1 MMLIA
6 KSPFYFPDE
15 RGPCYPRPVSLKKIN
30 LDVRHFALPAPLV
43 GSIEVHSG
51 FGGTPHSALEI
62 HQIYQKD
69 STKKRPGYT
78 SEKFLTL
85 GFEKKPYEFVVS
97 GRADGFIESPT
108 PLFEEIKT
116 AFNAEELKEKLIED
130 KNHPY
135 RWQLRTY
142 GYIYYQQTG
151 IIPDLKFILIST
163 RNFKTVELDI
173 ELDTLGYEEWLARRL
188 EELVKETK
196 VKEKIYNKR
205 LETAESMPFPF
216 PHPRP
221 GQMELV
227 QTILESFA
235 ETIPLLIEAPTGL
248 GKTAGVLYPSL
259 KESLSRGQ
267 KTVFVTP
274 KNSQH
279 QVAEAAVELMQ
290 EGGAKI
296 KSVTI
301 TSKSKMCLK
310 EEVLCNPE
318 YCEFARDYYTKLAEH
333 DLVNKVAKV
342 KKLTMRKLKA
352 LGEEYKVCPFEL
364 SLEAI
369 DRSEVVIGDY
379 NYVFSPRSLIG
390 RLTEP
395 MIKPKEKPNLIID
408 EAHNLP
414 SRAQDYFSPA
424 LSLASIKKIELAM
437 AQSLSSE
444 HFLDEGVA
452 LTQNLAALI
461 KKYAEGGSR
470 KITIDP
476 RPFLDMAQSVR
487 EFVTRYLESDANI
500 RAHDPVLEL
509 SNLMSGFVES
519 LELNGDEFFQTYQK
533 TYNDEMLKITCC
545 DASKELAL
553 AYKEFKNTAAFSAT
567 LKPFSYYQQLMGF
580 NEKTKCVEFSSPFD
594 QDNRKIMVIPQIST
608 KYKDRHQSAPKISE
622 VIERILAVKSGNY
635 IALFPSF
642 EFMKMVE
649 DKINLPGYQVLTQ
662 KKEMKINLIKDYL
675 HELRE
680 GQTPTLLLGVQGG
693 VFSEGV
699 DYPGDMLIGAF
710 VVGPA
715 LPNFD
720 FEREQIKSY
729 YEKRYGS
736 ENAFDYAYV
745 FPAMAKAIQ
754 SAGRVV
760 RTETDRGIIILID
773 PRFLEESYYQTMP
786 KEWFQETPRE
796 LVSQKIL
803 QDIKDFWEK
812 NS

>member
-1 MMLIA
+1 M
-6 KSPFYFPDE
+6 
-15 RGPCYPRPVSLKKIN
+15 PVSLKKIN

-69 STKKRPGYT
+69 STKKRQGYT

-130 KNHPY
+130 ENHPY

-151 IIPDLKFILIST
+151 VVPDLKFILISS
-163 RNFKTVELDI
+163 RNFKTI
-173 ELDTLGYEEWLARRL
+173 ELEIDLDPEQYEQWLDRRL

-196 VKEKIYNKR
+196 IKEKLYNKR
-205 LETAESMPFPF
+205 LEMADTMAFPF
-216 PHPRP
+216 PAPRP

-227 QTILESFA
+227 QTITDNFSEN
-235 ETIPLLIEAPTGL
+235 IPLLIEAPTGL

-259 KESLSRGQ
+259 KNSLSRGQ

-279 QVAEAAVELMQ
+279 QVAESAVELMQ
-290 EGGAKI
+290 ANGAKI

-301 TSKSKMCLK
+301 TSKMKMCLK

-318 YCEFARDYYTKLAEH
+318 YCEFARDYYKKLAEN

-342 KKLTMRKLKA
+342 KKLTMKKLKA

-369 DRSEVVIGDY
+369 DSAEVVIGDY

-395 MIKPKEKPNLIID
+395 MFKQKEKPNLIVD

-414 SRAQDYFSPA
+414 ARAQDYFSP
-424 LSLASIKKIELAM
+424 SL
-437 AQSLSSE
+437 SLSSIKQIE
-444 HFLDEGVA
+444 INMAASLKSDRFLDEGVA
-452 LTQNLAALI
+452 LTQNMSALI
-461 KKYAEGGSR
+461 KKYAEEGGSR
-470 KITIDP
+470 RITIDP
-476 RPFLDMAQSVR
+476 GPFLDMAQAVR
-487 EFVTRYLESDANI
+487 EFVTRYLESDADI
-500 RAHDPVLEL
+500 HAHDPVLEL
-509 SNLMSGFVES
+509 SNLINGFVES

-533 TYNDEMLKITCC
+533 TYNDEILKITCC

-567 LKPFSYYQQLMGF
+567 LKPFTYYQQLMGF
-580 NEKTKCVEFSSPFD
+580 SDKTKCVEFSSPFD
-594 QDNRKIMVIPQIST
+594 QENRKIMVIPQIST
-608 KYKDRHQSAPKISE
+608 KYKDRNQSAPKISE
-622 VIERILAVKSGNY
+622 VIERILAVKKGNY

-649 DKINLPGYQVLTQ
+649 AKINLPDYQVLSQ
-662 KKEMKINLIKDYL
+662 KREMKINTIKDYL

-786 KEWFQETPRE
+786 KEWFHETPKE

-812 NS
+812 SS

>member
-1 MMLIA
+1 MA
-6 KSPFYFPDE
+6 
-15 RGPCYPRPVSLKKIN
+15 LKKIN

-51 FGGTPHSALEI
+51 FGGTPHSALDI
-62 HQIYQKD
+62 HQIYQKENV
-69 STKKRPGYT
+69 KKRPGYT

-85 GFEKKPYEFVVS
+85 GFEKRPYEFIVS
-97 GRADGFIESPT
+97 GRADGFIESAS

-116 AFNAEELKEKLIED
+116 AFNVEELKERLVQDE
-130 KNHPY
+130 NHPY
-135 RWQLRTY
+135 QWQLRTY
-142 GYIYYQQTG
+142 GYIYYKQTG
-151 IIPDLKFILIST
+151 VIPDLKFILISS
-163 RNFKTVELDI
+163 RNFKTI
-173 ELDTLGYEEWLARRL
+173 ELEIKLDLEVYEGWLARRL

-196 VKEKIYNKR
+196 IKEKIYNKR
-205 LETAESMPFPF
+205 LETAGQIPFPF
-216 PHPRP
+216 STPRP

-227 QTILESFA
+227 ETISESFLLN
-235 ETIPLLIEAPTGL
+235 TPLIIEAPTGL

-259 KESLSRGQ
+259 KDSLSRGQ
-267 KTVFVTP
+267 KTIFVTP

-279 QVAEAAVELMQ
+279 QVAEGAVELMQ
-290 EGGAKI
+290 NAGAKI

-318 YCEFARDYYTKLAEH
+318 YCEFARDYYTKLSED

-352 LGEEYKVCPFEL
+352 LGEEYRVCPFEL

-369 DRSEVVIGDY
+369 DRAEVVIGDY

-414 SRAQDYFSPA
+414 SRAQDYFSP
-424 LSLASIKKIELAM
+424 SL
-437 AQSLSSE
+437 SLSSIKNIE
-444 HFLDEGVA
+444 VSLAQRLKSDRFLDEGVA
-452 LTQNLAALI
+452 LTQNLSGLI

-476 RPFLDMAQSVR
+476 GPFLDMAQSVR
-487 EFVTRYLESDANI
+487 EYVTRYLESEADIHSN
-500 RAHDPVLEL
+500 DPVLGL
-509 SNLMSGFVES
+509 SNLINGFVES
-519 LELNGDEFFQTYQK
+519 LEHKGDEFFQTYQK
-533 TYNDEMLKITCC
+533 TYNDEILKITCC
-545 DASKELAL
+545 DASKELSL

-580 NEKTKCVEFSSPFD
+580 SEKTKCIEFSSPFD
-594 QDNRKIMVIPQIST
+594 PENRKVMVIPQIST
-608 KYKDRHQSAPKISE
+608 KYKDRQMSAPKISE
-622 VIERILAVKSGNY
+622 VIERILAVKKGNY

-649 DKINLPGYQVLTQ
+649 AKINLSEYQVLTQ
-662 KKEMKINLIKDYL
+662 KKEMKLNLIKDYL

-699 DYPGDMLIGAF
+699 DYPGEMLIGAF

-720 FEREQIKSY
+720 FEREQIKGY

-736 ENAFDYAYV
+736 DKAFDYAYV

-760 RTETDRGIIILID
+760 RTETDKGIIILID

-786 KEWFQETPRE
+786 KEWFDETPRE
-796 LVSQKIL
+796 LVSQKII
-803 QDIKDFWEK
+803 QDIKDFWERCL
-812 NS
+812 